1 MRVHQT
7 FYAAASILILAGG
20 CSSPANQC
28 DTDADCPGGVCVSL
42 AATRECRPVT
52 GADLSVGG
60 GGGDDMGGF
69 TDGPPILFDALEGD
83 AIAASCSLN
92 NDGVITR
99 AEAPFLVGL
108 GALFVSNTPGQTVAV
123 NEHATNNVWDFTA
136 AVSGEQ
142 KVFDQLLPPS
152 GAWWAGDFADA
163 TYAQRLQDGQAVL
176 GVYKA
181 TADKLQLLGVVS
193 EQDGLQKTEL
203 TYSTPIDVIRFPLKN
218 GDNWI
223 SESDVTGMA
232 SGVFYAGHD
241 KYDFA
246 VDARG
251 TTKVPAGQFDTLR
264 LRFIY
269 SQQVGFVTTTRIT
282 YLHMTECYGAVARVR
297 SQDNETSN
305 DFTQAAEYRRL
316 SSP

>member
-1 MRVHQT
+1 
-7 FYAAASILILAGG
+7 LILAGG
-20 CSSPANQC
+20 CSSAANQC

-52 GADLSVGG
+52 GADLSMGG
-60 GGGDDMGGF
+60 GGGDDLGGF
-69 TDGPPILFDALEGD
+69 TDGPPILLDALEGD
-83 AIAASCSLN
+83 AIAASCTLN

-123 NEHATNNVWDFTA
+123 NEHATNNTWDFTA

-142 KVFDQLLPPS
+142 KVFDQLLSPS

-163 TYAQRLQDGQAVL
+163 TYAQRLEDGQAVL

-193 EQDGLQKTEL
+193 EQDGVQRTEL
-203 TYSTPIDVIRFPLKN
+203 TYATPIDVIRFPLHN
-218 GDNWI
+218 GDNWT
-223 SESDVTGMA
+223 SESDVTGTA
-232 SGVFYAGHD
+232 SGVIYAGHD
-241 KYDFA
+241 KYVFA
-246 VDARG
+246 VDAAG
-251 TTKVPAGQFDTLR
+251 TTKVPAGQFNTLR
-264 LRFIY
+264 LRFNY
-269 SQQVGFVTTTRIT
+269 TQQVGFVTTTRIT
-282 YLHMTECYGAVARVR
+282 YLHMAECYGAVARVR